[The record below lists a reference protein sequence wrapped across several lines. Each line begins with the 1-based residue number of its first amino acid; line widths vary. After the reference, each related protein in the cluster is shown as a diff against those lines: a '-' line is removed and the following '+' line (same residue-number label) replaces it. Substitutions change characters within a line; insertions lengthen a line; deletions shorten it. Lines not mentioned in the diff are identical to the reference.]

1 MNMTKQ
7 ENEYNGFVD
16 NKQVE
21 CVISYN
27 KDKDMF
33 ELLHCEEGEIVNKY
47 YSIRR
52 TAMETIAKVLTKW
65 KE

>member
-1 MNMTKQ
+1 MTKL

-52 TAMETIAKVLTKW
+52 TAM
-65 KE
+65 